1 MSKPK
6 DQRYVHKPLDRYGF
20 IVDVGYYK
28 RDGGW
33 VPAPRIKGFMNY
45 GGLLSGP
52 RWGYDKVQ
60 GCATFI
66 GSTATSSMMSPSSSM
81 DGRDM
86 ATDDIKLSR
95 AASEY
100 IERRA
105 AFWLMENQPNLEPQE
120 IVEETL
126 NPCIEA
132 LFAEWTELIQDAVET
147 VNEKLGFS
155 IQLRISVAKVRDDFA
170 FLQGTGMPQ

>member
-1 MSKPK
+1 MLGTINWTE
-6 DQRYVHKPLDRYGF
+6 H
-20 IVDVGYYK
+20 
-28 RDGGW
+28 
-33 VPAPRIKGFMNY
+33 
-45 GGLLSGP
+45 GLLLRESKAIRITGDFSAALDGVTTKS
-52 RWGYDKVQ
+52 W

-66 GSTATSSMMSPSSSM
+66 GSTATSSMVSPTSSM
-81 DGRDM
+81 YGRDM
-86 ATDDIKLSR
+86 ATDNLKLSR

-105 AFWLMENQPNLEPQE
+105 AFWLMENQPNLEPQD
-120 IVEETL
+120 IIEETL

-132 LFAEWTELIQDAVET
+132 LFAEWTELINDAVET

-170 FLQGTGMPQ
+170 FLQGTGLSQ